1 MKLFKEDGQINY
13 EDLRDIVWTLRNHRI
28 DKRPPND
35 NIPNHMLVAH
45 ERHLAL
51 LKQAIEMIHFDYRRE
66 SYLWYKMNIEEDRN
80 DKLEE
85 IIKELTEDKD
95 KLESEVKTLKE
106 KIQEAQVAAGLF
118 IQSVKDKLPSW
129 FSKEK

>member
-28 DKRPPND
+28 NKRPPND
-35 NIPNHMLVAH
+35 NIPNHMMVAH

-51 LKQAIEMIHFDYRRE
+51 LQQALEMIHFDYQRE
-66 SYLWYKMNIEEDRN
+66 SYLWYKLNSEEDRN

-85 IIKELTEDKD
+85 IIKDLTEDKD

-106 KIQEAQVAAGLF
+106 KIQEAQVTAGLF

-129 FSKEK
+129 FSKER